1 MLSVDHQHRD
11 PATTGFNGQQQTK
24 GVKKGRFR
32 VVKGVTGVEV
42 DSSPVMS
49 VAPLDFSRPT
59 SAAQAESVV
68 TVKKGRFV
76 VRKESDRRV
85 APSARCEELH
95 RPSEEQGQNA
105 KGEYAAVKKVGRF
118 VVKKAVDGAVPKA
131 GNDLAEKRPVVQPG
145 DEVAFQNNTVAAVK
159 KVGRFVVKKGIDA
172 GNQSTRSA
180 EAGGDMN
187 DRGTPRLNADRT
199 LEPPVSESPPPQITK
214 KKGRFLVKTGASTSD
229 LAGERKDNDLMRR
242 RNSFTSQIG
251 QPLETLG
258 SANIVMDAPIVTAK
272 KKGRFV
278 VKKGNA
284 AALPELPPIAAPNAT
299 MGIQGKVIDLPPR
312 CGFINGTGH
321 LESALCHLESMRT
334 DMVEAAKSIASYQ
347 SENRI
352 LLERNRELEA
362 RVLLLERLLVDEQ
375 NLRILAETRLA
386 QQLAQQNI
394 ENASPES

>member
-95 RPSEEQGQNA
+95 RPEEQGQKA

-118 VVKKAVDGAVPKA
+118 VVKKAVDGAVPKV
-131 GNDLAEKRPVVQPG
+131 GNDIAEKRPVVQPS

-172 GNQSTRSA
+172 GNQSIRSA

-199 LEPPVSESPPPQITK
+199 LDPPVSESPPPLITK

-229 LAGERKDNDLMRR
+229 LAGERKDNDLIRR